1 MTARQPRR
9 DWFRAAVRSALGQ
22 EGCSIE
28 LIIVDDGSPDPIEPL
43 LDGIDDPR
51 LRVLRTAHGGV
62 ARARTTAAAQAA
74 GEYMR
79 FIDADDV
86 LEPGSTARLLRLSG
100 DAPQPTISYGATAYC
115 DQDLRPIEL
124 RTSNLQGW
132 VAEQCLLYRFDVRCL
147 SMLFP
152 RGVVEAVGDWDP
164 TLRHCQD
171 WDYVLRALELAPVR
185 GEHEIA
191 TFYRRHGEAQTAKL
205 DAVLHFEALV
215 VDRYFERHPERI
227 GTRLERRARAQLLR
241 VRADTGAAL
250 GQGRRQRLRDLE
262 QAFSMDRAGTVAH
275 VLRRAAA
282 SSQRRIHGARR
293 VLTGRRRA

>member
-1 MTARQPRR
+1 
-9 DWFRAAVRSALGQ
+9 
-22 EGCSIE
+22 
-28 LIIVDDGSPDPIEPL
+28 
-43 LDGIDDPR
+43 
-51 LRVLRTAHGGV
+51 
-62 ARARTTAAAQAA
+62 
-74 GEYMR
+74 
-79 FIDADDV
+79 
-86 LEPGSTARLLRLSG
+86 
-100 DAPQPTISYGATAYC
+100 
-115 DQDLRPIEL
+115 
-124 RTSNLQGW
+124 
-132 VAEQCLLYRFDVRCL
+132 
-147 SMLFP
+147 MLFP